1 MSIMVPAMGR
11 EQFALGHAMSSSKRR
26 APRRVRQV
34 GPGVGGA
41 GSGGGGRQGE
51 RGEWERNLAM
61 EKALEYHLSAVS
73 SALGM
78 GSGVW
83 RRLLNRF

>member
-26 APRRVRQV
+26 APGRVRQV

-41 GSGGGGRQGE
+41 SSSGGGRKGE
-51 RGEWERNLAM
+51 RGDWERKLAM
-61 EKALEYHLSAVS
+61 EYHLSAVS

-83 RRLLNRF
+83 RRLLNWF